1 VGEISSVGASSSV
14 CLVGV
19 ASPSILSS
27 YEWVHKDLLA
37 GLKIGD
43 LGFSTLAV
51 CELVKGRTAV
61 FGSMGPFEVGDSPQ
75 TVPVEVSGSRAVLVR
90 PKCHRR
96 KWLRRSVRL
105 LGVWALLKQAILLR
119 QC

>member
-75 TVPVEVSGSRAVLVR
+75 TVPVEVSGSRGCPSETKVSPAKVVEKVGATSGGMG
-90 PKCHRR
+90 PFEAGD
-96 KWLRRSVRL
+96 SP
-105 LGVWALLKQAILLR
+105 
-119 QC
+119 